1 MHGWRRLAI
10 AGVGSRGEWW
20 TREIA
25 RRFGSRIEI
34 VALCDRNPGRAQRL
48 AGLIAEHGQ
57 TPALYGS
64 DGYRRMLAEKKPDVV
79 LIAVP
84 DKDHGEYA
92 VTAMRGGADALV
104 EKPLAASIDDT
115 RAILKARRETGKHC
129 VVTFNMRWAPAI
141 TQLKDIL
148 MSGVIGVPVAATM
161 QWLLNTSHGADYFRR
176 WHRNLANSGGLLVHK
191 STHHFDV
198 VNWLMDSTPTAV
210 FARGSRRFYRPETAV
225 ELGLSGRGERCLDCA
240 VKAKC
245 PYQLDIRGHQGLREM
260 YLENEGHDGY
270 QRDRCIFSSEIDI
283 PDSMSVATRFASG
296 AFLTYSLQ
304 AFSPWEGF
312 TLAIDGTRG
321 RLEHRSEDGAK
332 TITRVLPLNGPAQEP
347 AVWVGEGQHG
357 GADDPLADALFGE
370 DRPADRWGRNADER
384 AGAWSALVGLT
395 ANASIAQ
402 GREIQVSEL
411 VPELFEAATRAGS

>member
-10 AGVGSRGEWW
+10 AGAGSRGEWW
-20 TREIA
+20 TREVA
-25 RRFGSRIEI
+25 RRFSDRIEI
-34 VALCDRNPGRAQRL
+34 VAICDRNPGRAKRL
-48 AGLIAEHGQ
+48 AGVISEHGQ
-57 TPALYGS
+57 KPDLYGS

-92 VTAMRGGADALV
+92 VDAMRGGADALV
-104 EKPLAASIDDT
+104 EKPLAASVDDT
-115 RAILKARRETGKHC
+115 RAILKARRETGKRC
-129 VVTFNMRWAPAI
+129 VVTFNMRWAPSI

-148 MSGVIGVPVAATM
+148 MTGVIGVPVAATM

-191 STHHFDV
+191 STHHFDT

-225 ELGLSGRGERCLDCA
+225 ELGLSGRGERCLECP

-245 PYQLDIRGHQGLREM
+245 PYPLDLQASQGLREV

-283 PDSMSVATRFASG
+283 PDSMSVAARFASG
-296 AFLTYSLQ
+296 AYLTYSLQ

-321 RLEHRSEDGAK
+321 RLEHRSEDGVGA
-332 TITRVLPLNGPAQEP
+332 TTRVLPLNGPAQNP

-357 GADDPLADALFGE
+357 GADDPLIDSLFGDE
-370 DRPADRWGRNADER
+370 RPADRWGRHADER

-411 VPELFEAATRAGS
+411 VPELFETATRAGA

>member
-1 MHGWRRLAI
+1 MHGWSRLAV

-20 TREIA
+20 VREIA
-25 RRFGSRIEI
+25 RRFRGRIEI
-34 VALCDRNPGRAQRL
+34 VALCDRNPGRSQRL

-57 TPALYGS
+57 QPALYG
-64 DGYRRMLAEKKPDVV
+64 DDAYRRMLAEQKPEV

-84 DKDHGEYA
+84 DKDHGGYA
-92 VTAMRGGADALV
+92 VAAMRAGADALV
-104 EKPLAASIDDT
+104 EKPLAASADDC
-115 RAILKARRETGKHC
+115 RAILKAKRETGRRC
-129 VVTFNMRWAPAI
+129 VVTFNMRWAPAV

-148 MSGVIGVPVAATM
+148 MSGTIGEPVAATM

-176 WHRNLANSGGLLVHK
+176 WHRKLANSGGLLVHK

-198 VNWLMDSTPTAV
+198 INWLMDSTPTAV
-210 FARGSRRFYRPETAV
+210 FARGARRFYRPETAQS
-225 ELGLSGRGERCLDCA
+225 LGLAGHGERCLDCA
-240 VKAKC
+240 VNAKC
-245 PYQLDIRGHQGLREM
+245 PYTLDLAADKGLREV
-260 YLENEGHDGY
+260 YLENEAHDGY
-270 QRDRCIFSSEIDI
+270 QRDRCIFSPEIDI
-283 PDSMSVATRFASG
+283 PDSMSVAARFASG

-321 RLEHRSEDGAK
+321 RLEHRSVDGGA
-332 TITRVLPLNGPAQEP
+332 TTTRVLPLDGAAQEP

-357 GADDPLADALFGE
+357 GADDPLIDSLFGDE
-370 DRPADRWGRNADER
+370 RPADRWGRHADER

-402 GREIQVSEL
+402 GREVQVSEP
-411 VPELFEAATRAGS
+411 VPELFDAAAGAQR